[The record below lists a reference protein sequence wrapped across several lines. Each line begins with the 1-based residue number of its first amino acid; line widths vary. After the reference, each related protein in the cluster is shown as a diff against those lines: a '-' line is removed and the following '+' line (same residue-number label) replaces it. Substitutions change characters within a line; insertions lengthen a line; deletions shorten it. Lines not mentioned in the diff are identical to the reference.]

1 MNDLRVGSKINSHFM
16 YKMSSYFRTFVD
28 RLCEVIF
35 ERSLRGGSLIYLA
48 CLP

>member
-1 MNDLRVGSKINSHFM
+1 M

-35 ERSLRGGSLIYLA
+35 ERSLSFDVEFDCDFGSVLVI
-48 CLP
+48 